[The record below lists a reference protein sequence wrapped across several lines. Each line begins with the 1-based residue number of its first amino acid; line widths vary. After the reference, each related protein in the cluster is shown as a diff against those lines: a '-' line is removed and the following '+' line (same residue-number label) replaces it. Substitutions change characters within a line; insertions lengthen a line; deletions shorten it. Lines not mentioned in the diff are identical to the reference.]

1 MTSSPTRPRAA
12 RPALAVALLAAT
24 LLAACSS
31 TTGSAESAEQQT
43 TAPGSSA
50 AAPAVTALAEEGAF
64 PVTLEHAYGE
74 TTIDTEPQRI
84 VTLGWSGQDAVL
96 ALGKV
101 PVAVERFTGPG
112 IEDDILPWNTELVAG
127 AVPEVLTSNPD
138 VPFEQIMALE
148 PDVILAVYSG
158 ISETDYTRLSAI
170 APTVAFP
177 GSAWETS
184 WQDQTTMIG
193 AALGQPARA
202 AELVEGVSEQLAAT
216 KEANPGLAGTTLTY
230 AMSGDSDVIVFCPT
244 DPRIEM
250 LVAIGLEPSAG
261 TLAACGDNADSSVT
275 VPAELVSTLDADA
288 FILIDVEDTTLDR
301 LMQNQ
306 LFADLP
312 AVADGRV
319 VQVLGM
325 DYAMA
330 TSAPTVLSIPYAL
343 EEFVSQLTATL
354 S

>member
-1 MTSSPTRPRAA
+1 MLSSNTRPRST
-12 RPALAVALLAAT
+12 RTLLLAALVGAS
-24 LLAACSS
+24 LLTACSS
-31 TTGSAESAEQQT
+31 TSESVEPADA
-43 TAPGSSA
+43 APSSA
-50 AAPAVTALAEEGAF
+50 STDGLAEPGAF
-64 PVTLEHAYGE
+64 PATVAHAYGE
-74 TTIDTEPQRI
+74 TVIDAEPERI
-84 VTLGWSGQDAVL
+84 VTIGWSGQDAVL

-101 PVAVERFTGPG
+101 PVAVERFTGSG
-112 IEDDILPWNTELVAG
+112 IVDDILPWNTELFAG
-127 AVPEVLTSNPD
+127 TTPELLTSNPD

-158 ISETDYTRLSAI
+158 ISETDYTRLSEI

-177 GSAWETS
+177 DNAWETS
-184 WQDQTTMIG
+184 WQDQTTIIG

-202 AELVEGVSEQLAAT
+202 DELVEGISEQLAAT
-216 KEANPGLAGTTLTY
+216 KAANPGLEGKTITY
-230 AMSGDSDVIVFCPT
+230 AMSGDADVIVFCPS

-261 TLAACGDNADSSVT
+261 TLAACGDGSESSVT
-275 VPAELVSTLDADA
+275 VAAELVSSLDADA

-301 LMQNQ
+301 LLQNQ
-306 LFADLP
+306 LFAALP
-312 AVADGRV
+312 SVADGRV

-343 EEFVSQLTATL
+343 EEFVSQLTETL

>member
-1 MTSSPTRPRAA
+1 MSSSITRPRSTRSLLVAA
-12 RPALAVALLAAT
+12 ALVGAS

-31 TTGSAESAEQQT
+31 TTESAKSAEPAGGG
-43 TAPGSSA
+43 PA
-50 AAPAVTALAEEGAF
+50 AASTTDGLAEPGAF
-64 PVTLEHAYGE
+64 PATISHAYGE
-74 TTIDTEPQRI
+74 TVIDAEPQRI
-84 VTLGWSGQDAVL
+84 VTIGWSGQDAVL

-112 IEDDILPWNTELVAG
+112 ITDDILPWNTPLFAGTTPEL
-127 AVPEVLTSNPD
+127 LTSNPD

-158 ISETDYTRLSAI
+158 ISETDYTRLSEI

-177 GSAWETS
+177 GNAWETS
-184 WQDQTTMIG
+184 WQDQTTIIG

-202 AELVEGVSEQLAAT
+202 DELVEGVSEQLAAT
-216 KEANPGLAGTTLTY
+216 KAANPGLEGKTITY
-230 AMSGDSDVIVFCPT
+230 AMSGDSDVIVFCPS

-250 LVAIGLEPSAG
+250 LMAIGLEPSAG
-261 TLAACGDNADSSVT
+261 TVTACGDNSASSVT
-275 VPAELVSTLDADA
+275 VAAELVSSLDADA

-301 LMQNQ
+301 LLQNQ
-306 LFADLP
+306 LFAALP
-312 AVADGRV
+312 SVADGRV

-343 EEFVSQLTATL
+343 EEFVSQLTETL

>member
-1 MTSSPTRPRAA
+1 MLSSNTRPRST
-12 RPALAVALLAAT
+12 RTLLLAALVGAS
-24 LLAACSS
+24 LLTACSS
-31 TTGSAESAEQQT
+31 TSESVEPADA
-43 TAPGSSA
+43 APSSA
-50 AAPAVTALAEEGAF
+50 STDGLAEPGAF
-64 PVTLEHAYGE
+64 PATVAHAYGE
-74 TTIDTEPQRI
+74 TVIDAEPERI
-84 VTLGWSGQDAVL
+84 VTIGWSGQDAVL

-101 PVAVERFTGPG
+101 PVAAERFTGSG
-112 IEDDILPWNTELVAG
+112 IVDDILPWNTELFAG
-127 AVPEVLTSNPD
+127 TTPELLTSNPD

-158 ISETDYTRLSAI
+158 ISETDYTRLSEI

-177 GSAWETS
+177 DNAWETS
-184 WQDQTTMIG
+184 WQDQTTIIG

-202 AELVEGVSEQLAAT
+202 DELVEGISEQLAAT
-216 KEANPGLAGTTLTY
+216 KAANPGLEGKTITY
-230 AMSGDSDVIVFCPT
+230 AMSGDADVIVFCPS

-261 TLAACGDNADSSVT
+261 TLAACGDGSESSVT
-275 VPAELVSTLDADA
+275 VAAELVSSLDADA

-301 LMQNQ
+301 LLQNQ
-306 LFADLP
+306 LFAALP
-312 AVADGRV
+312 SVADGRI

-343 EEFVSQLTATL
+343 EEFVSQLTSTL

>member
-1 MTSSPTRPRAA
+1 MLSSNTRPRST
-12 RPALAVALLAAT
+12 RTLLLAALVGAS
-24 LLAACSS
+24 LLTACSS
-31 TTGSAESAEQQT
+31 TSESVEPADA
-43 TAPGSSA
+43 APSSA
-50 AAPAVTALAEEGAF
+50 STDGLAEPGAF
-64 PVTLEHAYGE
+64 PATVAHAYGE
-74 TTIDTEPQRI
+74 TVIDAEPERI
-84 VTLGWSGQDAVL
+84 VTIGWSGQDAVL

-101 PVAVERFTGPG
+101 PVAVERFTGSG
-112 IEDDILPWNTELVAG
+112 IVDDILPWNTELFAG
-127 AVPEVLTSNPD
+127 TTPELLTSNPD

-158 ISETDYTRLSAI
+158 ISETDYTRLSEI

-177 GSAWETS
+177 GNAWETS
-184 WQDQTTMIG
+184 WQDQTTIMG

-202 AELVEGVSEQLAAT
+202 DELVEGISEQLAAT
-216 KEANPGLAGTTLTY
+216 KAANPGLEGKTITY
-230 AMSGDSDVIVFCPT
+230 AMSGDADVIVFCPS

-261 TLAACGDNADSSVT
+261 TLAACGDGSESSVT
-275 VPAELVSTLDADA
+275 VAAELVSSLDADA

-301 LMQNQ
+301 LLQNQ
-306 LFADLP
+306 LFAALP
-312 AVADGRV
+312 SVADGRI

-343 EEFVSQLTATL
+343 EEFVSQLTSTL